1 MWTNHM
7 TLEPIE
13 PENALELY
21 LADRENNVTVSTIRS
36 HRSRLGHL
44 IRWCDDEDITNLN
57 ELTGRLLHQYRIW
70 RRNEGDL
77 AKATEKTQ
85 MDTVRVFIKW
95 LESID
100 AVEENLHRKV
110 LSPTLSGGDNVREDS
125 IESQRM
131 ELILDYLSKFEY
143 ASRPHVA
150 LKLMWHTMMR
160 IGAVQSLDLEDYD
173 SENQSLRIIHRP
185 DSETTLKNQSH
196 GERLIALSE
205 EVCAVLDDWI
215 EHQRPAVTDDHG
227 RDPLLTTSY
236 GRVAT
241 GTLRKDCYQY
251 TRPCILSGECPHG
264 RDLDD
269 CEATNDGEES
279 KCPSSLNPHAFR
291 RGGITHALQNDWP
304 LKAVSD
310 RANVT
315 KPVLE
320 KHYDVRSEED
330 KMENRREHLDSL

>member
-1 MWTNHM
+1 M

-21 LADRENNVTVSTIRS
+21 LADRENNVTDATIYS
-36 HRSRLGHL
+36 HRSRLGHF
-44 IRWCDDEDITNLN
+44 IRWCDQEDITNLN
-57 ELTGRLLHQYRIW
+57 ELTGRMLHQYRIW

-77 AKATEKTQ
+77 AKTTEKTQ

-100 AVEENLHRKV
+100 GVEENLHRKV
-110 LSPTLSGGDNVREDS
+110 LSPTLSGGDNVRDDS
-125 IESQRM
+125 IESERM
-131 ELILDYLSKFEY
+131 EQILDYLSKYEY

-150 LKLMWHTMMR
+150 LLLMWHTMMR
-160 IGAVQSLDLEDYD
+160 IGAVQSLDLKDYD
-173 SENQSLRIIHRP
+173 SENQSLRITHRP

-196 GERLIALSE
+196 GERLVAISD

-215 EHQRPAVTDDHG
+215 AHQRPDVTDDHG
-227 RDPLLTTSY
+227 REPLLTTSY
-236 GRVAT
+236 GRVHT

-251 TRPCILSGECPHG
+251 TRPCVLSGTCPHQ
-264 RDLDD
+264 RDIDD

-291 RGGITHALQNDWP
+291 RGGITHALWNDWP
-304 LKAVSD
+304 MKAVSD

-315 KPVLE
+315 EAVLE

-330 KMENRREHLDSL
+330 KMENRRDYLDSL

>member
-1 MWTNHM
+1 M

-251 TRPCILSGECPHG
+251 TRPCVLSGECPHG

>member
-1 MWTNHM
+1 M